1 MSEEKLFQATHISI
15 MRSVRVVK
23 NRHYLYGLLSGLIL
37 GVALTVYVVYGN
49 IVEHDS
55 FNFLAIWLDTL
66 KIDPALFAD
75 FGEDFQ
81 EFLPLQN
88 LFVLFIL
95 FLILIILGGVI
106 FSFRKALFTKVDK
119 FTKDKIE
126 KNN

>member
-1 MSEEKLFQATHISI
+1 MSEEKLSQATHASI

-37 GVALTVYVVYGN
+37 GVALTAYIVYGK
-49 IVEHDS
+49 IIEQDS
-55 FNFLAIWLDTL
+55 FNFLSIWLDTL
-66 KIDPALFAD
+66 KVDLALFTD
-75 FGEDFQ
+75 FWEDFQ

-88 LFVLFIL
+88 LFILFIL
-95 FLILIILGGVI
+95 FLILLILGGVI